1 MKILTE
7 YPERFSGVDA
17 LYVGPDYRQV
27 QLERTRQHKTGLLVK
42 FKGISD
48 RDAAEELRNQ
58 FVYVHI
64 DDAIPLEEGEVYLYQ
79 IEGMEVVTEE
89 GETLGRVTDYI
100 ETGANDVYVI
110 TTPEGKEILLPA
122 IPQVIVGLDTEN
134 KVMTVHLLEGLI
146 D

>member
-1 MKILTE
+1 MKVLTE
-7 YPERFSGVDA
+7 YPERLSGVDA
-17 LYVGPDYRQV
+17 LYVGPDYRPLH
-27 QLERTRQHKTGLLVK
+27 LERTRQHQTGLLVK

-48 RDAAEELRNQ
+48 RNAAEEMRNQ

-79 IEGMEVVTEE
+79 IEGMQVVTDE

-100 ETGANDVYVI
+100 ETGANDVYIV
-110 TTPEGKEILLPA
+110 TTPEGDEILLPA
-122 IPQVIVGLDTEN
+122 IPQVVVGLDVEN

>member
-7 YPERFSGVDA
+7 YPERLSGVDA
-17 LYVGPDYRQV
+17 VYVGPDYRLLH
-27 QLERTRQHKTGLLVK
+27 LERIRQHQTGLLVK
-42 FKGISD
+42 FRGIAD
-48 RDAAEELRNQ
+48 RNAAEELRSQ

-79 IEGMEVVTEE
+79 IEGMQVVTDG
-89 GETLGRVTDYI
+89 GEALGRLTDYI
-100 ETGANDVYVI
+100 ETGANDVYVV
-110 TTPEGKEILLPA
+110 TTPEGDEVLLPA
-122 IPQVIVGLDTEN
+122 IPQVIVGLDVEN